1 MDKNIRE
8 LIELNGAI
16 IIAVENGTTTIKIYQ
31 ATSHTKYTESE
42 SVSIEPLENPY
53 SKGHHRVQYASDII
67 EFKRE
72 TGSLV
77 SEKEYYLKETF
88 IWLFEKALPYLAK
101 VAKEQGSEII
111 ITNTF
116 DQETGEFESFAS
128 LSDDLPALFVSITPI
143 P

>member
-16 IIAVENGTTTIKIYQ
+16 IIAVDNGTTTIKVYQ
-31 ATSHTKYTESE
+31 AISHTKYNEAD
-42 SVSIEPLENPY
+42 SVVVEPLENPY
-53 SKGHHRVQYASDII
+53 SNGQRKVQYASDII
-67 EFKRE
+67 EFKSER
-72 TGSLV
+72 GSLV

-116 DQETGEFESFAS
+116 DEETGEFESFAS